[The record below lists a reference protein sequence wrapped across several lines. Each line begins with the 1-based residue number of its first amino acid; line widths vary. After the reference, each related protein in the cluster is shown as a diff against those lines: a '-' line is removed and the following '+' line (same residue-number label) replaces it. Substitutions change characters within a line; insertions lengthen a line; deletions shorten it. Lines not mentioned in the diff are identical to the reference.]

1 MSHKVNAKAI
11 GAFTILAVVLLV
23 AGVLTFGSGDLFRT
37 EYDVEMVFTG
47 SVKGLNKG
55 SAITFRG
62 VRIGE
67 VKEVNL
73 DFEGDGKDIIIRV
86 VGALVQEENGQF
98 TSRKALYAFLDEQI
112 KKGLRAQ
119 LVAQSF
125 VTGQLQIQLEYFPGQ
140 LGYLKP
146 NDNDSLDIPTVPT
159 DFEIIG
165 ETVKTLARRVDQLPL
180 VEIAERFMVATDSIN
195 RLANSEALA
204 SSFVH
209 LDQSLVELK
218 ALLKTVN
225 EEKHRFFSEY
235 YQTNQA
241 VRTMASNVSRVAG
254 KGEDIIERGKVAI
267 KEMRGAIAQTHK
279 TLKIMEQSVEPGSEL
294 RTQVLR
300 TLESVERSAEQ
311 FRQLGETL
319 ERNPEAVLQGKHR

>member
-11 GAFTILAVVLLV
+11 GAFTLLAVFLLV

-73 DFEGDGKDIIIRV
+73 DFEGSDKDIIIRV

-125 VTGQLQIQLEYFPGQ
+125 VTGQLQIQLEYFPDQ
-140 LGYLKP
+140 AGYLKP

-159 DFEIIG
+159 DFEIVS

-180 VEIAERFMVATDSIN
+180 VEIADRLVLATDSIN

-204 SSFVH
+204 N
-209 LDQSLVELK
+209 SLVNLELSLGEFH
-218 ALLKTVN
+218 ALMVTVN
-225 EEKHRFFSEY
+225 QEKHRFFQEY
-235 YQTNQA
+235 YETNQA
-241 VRTMASNVSRVAG
+241 VRTMAANVSRVAG
-254 KGEDIIERGKVAI
+254 KGEDIIARGKVAI
-267 KEMRGAIAQTHK
+267 KEMRGAIAQTHRTLK
-279 TLKIMEQSVEPGSEL
+279 TLEQTIEPGSEV
-294 RTQVLR
+294 RDQVVR
-300 TLESVERSAEQ
+300 TLQSVERSAEQ

-319 ERNPEAVLQGKHR
+319 ERNPEAILRGKQR